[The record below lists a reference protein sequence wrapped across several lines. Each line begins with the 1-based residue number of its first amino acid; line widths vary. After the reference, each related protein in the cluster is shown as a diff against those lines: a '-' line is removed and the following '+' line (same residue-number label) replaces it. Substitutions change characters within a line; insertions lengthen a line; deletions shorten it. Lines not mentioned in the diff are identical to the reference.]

1 MVVIFCL
8 LILVIPAGLSAAEPL
23 EIVVEGVEGAIL
35 ANVQAALAVP
45 PGLVEDGKVN
55 RLWLDRFEQQI
66 PKKVHT
72 AAEPFGYYDTKV
84 SIRRETIGEGSYR
97 LVVDVTP
104 GEPVYV
110 ADIDVS
116 ITGPGAREK
125 SLESMLASFPLREGD
140 VLREDVYEQAKGEL
154 KSRALALGYLDATFS
169 SHKIAISREK
179 HRAEIRLTLETGPRY
194 RFGGIHFKGAPQYPD
209 KFLRRFLTF
218 KNGEVFSYRKL
229 GETQLNLLNSERF
242 LDVIV
247 SPEREKASG
256 LEVPVAIRLK
266 PAPRRH
272 LRIGAGYGTD
282 TGPRFSVDYRDL
294 NLFHRGRELKA
305 DLNISGRI
313 QALGAAYI
321 IPGKASID
329 SFNEVKLD
337 LKREDVPTYK
347 TKLASLEADRTRSLG
362 GGRIGSAY
370 VRIQKED
377 STVGDQRS
385 RARLIMPGLRLSAR
399 KYDNLIRP
407 TRGYRYSIDIKAA
420 HRSLGSST
428 SFVQLVADGDSII
441 SLPWR
446 LSILSRFRAGFTLQS
461 EAFEE
466 MPASLRFFAG
476 GDRSVRGYSYQS
488 LGPRDSSGQ
497 VIGGKNILVGSVEL
511 DRAIFKDWGV
521 AAFFDAGNAFDRLT
535 DFTLY
540 KGAGIG
546 VRYYTK
552 IGAVRLDLA
561 RQVGV
566 SHPGY
571 RVHLTVGFEQ

>member
-1 MVVIFCL
+1 MILCL
-8 LILVIPAGLSAAEPL
+8 FLLVIPARLSAAEPL
-23 EIVVEGVEGAIL
+23 EIVVKGVEGDIL

-45 PGLVEDGKVN
+45 PGLVENGRVN
-55 RLWLDRFEQQI
+55 RLWLDRFEHQI
-66 PKKVHT
+66 PEKVRT

-97 LVVDVTP
+97 LVVDVVP

-110 ADIDVS
+110 AGVDVS
-116 ITGPGAREK
+116 IRGPGAGEEPLK
-125 SLESMLASFPLREGD
+125 SLVASFPLRKGD
-140 VLREDVYEQAKGEL
+140 VLREDIYEKAKGEL
-154 KSRALALGYLDATFS
+154 KSRALGLGYLEATFS
-169 SHKIAISREK
+169 AHEIAVSRES
-179 HRAEIRLTLETGPRY
+179 HTAEIRLTLDTGPRY
-194 RFGGIHFKGAPQYPD
+194 RFGRVYFEGAPQYPE
-209 KFLRRFLTF
+209 KFLSRFLTF
-218 KNGEVFSYRKL
+218 RKGEVFSYGKL

-242 LDVIV
+242 RDVII
-247 SPEREKASG
+247 SPEREKARG
-256 LEVPVAIRLK
+256 LEVPVSVRLK

-282 TGPRFSVDYRDL
+282 TGPRFSLDYRDL

-305 DLNISGRI
+305 DLNISSRI
-313 QALGAAYI
+313 QALGTAYI
-321 IPGKASID
+321 VPGKGSID
-329 SFNEVKLD
+329 SFNEVKFA

-347 TKLASLEADRTRSLG
+347 TKLVSLEADRTRSLG

-385 RARLIMPGLRLSAR
+385 RARLIMPGFRLSAR
-399 KYDNLIRP
+399 RYDNLIRP
-407 TRGYRYSIDIKAA
+407 TRGYRYSIDVKAA
-420 HRSLGSST
+420 HRALGSSI
-428 SFVQLVADGDSII
+428 SFVRLAADGDAVIP
-441 SLPWR
+441 LPWR
-446 LSILSRFRAGFTLQS
+446 LSILSRFKAGFTFQGD
-461 EAFEE
+461 AFEQ

-488 LGPRDSSGQ
+488 LGPKDSSGQ

-511 DRAIFKDWGV
+511 DRAIFTDWGV

-552 IGAVRLDLA
+552 IGGIRLDLA